1 MYDIAII
8 GAGVIGSGI
17 ARELSRYKLNVALI
31 EKSNDVATGTSK
43 ANSAIVHAGY
53 DAKFGTNKGKFNV
66 AGNKIYGE
74 ICDELNVPFD
84 RIGSYVIGFDDEDM
98 KTLQELYDNG
108 VKLGI
113 EGMEIHNREQ
123 VLANEPNINKEV
135 LGGLYAPTAGIVETW
150 ELAIAYA
157 ENAIDNGTELIL
169 NYEVKDINKEKD
181 FFVLTNGE
189 DEIEAK
195 IVINAAGVFADKIN
209 NMVASP
215 YFEINPRK
223 GEYFLL
229 DKTSKGLVNHV
240 IFQCPTKMGKGVL
253 VTPTIDG
260 NILLGPTSEDIDDKT
275 DKATTKHG
283 LDYIRETAL
292 KTTRSIE
299 FREVITTFAGLR
311 AEPSTHDFIIEKSP
325 EVDGLINVAGIKS
338 PGLSSAPAIA
348 KEVVTFVDDLMGS
361 LEEDPTFNPNRKAR
375 TFFNELSKEEKDALI
390 KEDPKYGHVVCR
402 CETITEAEIVDAI
415 NRSAGGRTINGI
427 KRRCRPGAGRC
438 QGGFCGPRVI
448 EILARE
454 LDVDPK
460 EIALEELGSEILTGE
475 TKEDC

>member
-1 MYDIAII
+1 MYDVAII

-74 ICDELNVPFD
+74 VCDELNVPFD
-84 RIGSYVIGFDDEDM
+84 RIGSYVIAFDEEEM
-98 KTLQELYDNG
+98 ETLHELYHNG

-113 EGMEIHNREQ
+113 EGMEIHDHDK
-123 VLANEPNINKEV
+123 VIANEPNINKEV
-135 LGGLYAPTAGIVETW
+135 VGGLYAPSAGIVETW

-169 NYEVKDINKEKD
+169 NFEVKDINKEKD
-181 FFVLTNGE
+181 FFVITNGAE
-189 DEIEAK
+189 EIEAK

-325 EVDGLINVAGIKS
+325 EVEGLINVAGIKS
-338 PGLSSAPAIA
+338 PGLSSAPAIS
-348 KEVVTFVDDLMGS
+348 KEVVTFVGDLMGS
-361 LEEDPTFNPNRKAR
+361 LEEDPSFNPNRRAR
-375 TFFNELSKEEKDALI
+375 IFFNELSKEEKNELI
-390 KEDPKYGHVVCR
+390 KKDPKYGHVICR
-402 CETITEAEIVDAI
+402 CETITEAEIIDAI

-454 LDVDPK
+454 LEIDSK
-460 EIALEELGSEILTGE
+460 EVALEEIGSEILTGE

>member
-8 GAGVIGSGI
+8 GAGVIGSGV
-17 ARELSRYKLNVALI
+17 ARELSRYQLNIALL

-43 ANSAIVHAGY
+43 ANSALVHAGY

-66 AGNKIYGE
+66 AGNKIYGDV
-74 ICDELNVPFD
+74 CDELNVPFK
-84 RIGSYVIGFDDEDM
+84 RIGSYVIGFDDDDM
-98 KTLQELYDNG
+98 ATIQDLYDNG
-108 VKLGI
+108 IKLGI
-113 EGMEIHNREQ
+113 EGMEIHDGAQ

-135 LGGLYAPTAGIVETW
+135 IGGLYAPSAGIVETW

-169 NYEVKDINKEKD
+169 NYEVKDIHKEKD
-181 FFVLTNGE
+181 FFVITNGTK
-189 DEIEAK
+189 EIKAK

-229 DKTSKGLVNHV
+229 DKTSKGLVNHT
-240 IFQCPTKMGKGVL
+240 IFQCPTKKGKGVL
-253 VTPTIDG
+253 VAPTIDG
-260 NILLGPTSEDIDDKT
+260 NILLGPTSEDINDKT
-275 DKATTKHG
+275 DKATTKSG
-283 LDYIRETAL
+283 LDYIRESAL
-292 KTTRSIE
+292 KTTKAVE

-311 AEPSTHDFIIEKSP
+311 AEPSTDDFIIEKSP
-325 EVDGLINVAGIKS
+325 EVEGLINVAGIKS

-348 KEVVTFVDDLMGS
+348 KEVVTFVDDLMDG
-361 LEEDPTFNPNRKAR
+361 LEEDPSFDPNRRPR
-375 TFFNELSKEEKDALI
+375 TFFNELSKEEKDRLI
-390 KEDPKYGHVVCR
+390 KKDPKYGHVVCR

-415 NRSAGGRTINGI
+415 HRSAGGRTINGI

-454 LDVDPK
+454 LSINPK
-460 EIALEELGSEILTGE
+460 AVALEEIGSEILTGE

>member
-1 MYDIAII
+1 MYDVAII

-53 DAKFGTNKGKFNV
+53 DAKVGTNKGKFNV

-74 ICDELNVPFD
+74 VCDELNVPFK
-84 RIGSYVIGFDDEDM
+84 RIGSYVIGFDEEDM
-98 KTLQELYDNG
+98 KTLQKLYDNG

-113 EGMEIHNREQ
+113 EGMEIHNQAQ
-123 VLANEPNINKEV
+123 VQTNEPNINKEV
-135 LGGLYAPTAGIVETW
+135 MGGLFAPSAGIVETW

-181 FFVLTNGE
+181 FFVLTNGKE
-189 DEIEAK
+189 EIKSK

-209 NMVASP
+209 NMVATP

-260 NILLGPTSEDIDDKT
+260 NILLGPTSEDIDDKS
-275 DKATTKHG
+275 DKGTSKPG
-283 LDYIRETAL
+283 LDYIREKTL
-292 KTTRSIE
+292 KTTRSVQ
-299 FREVITTFAGLR
+299 FKEVITTFAGLR
-311 AEPSTHDFIIEKSP
+311 AEPSTGDFIIEKSP
-325 EVDGLINVAGIKS
+325 DVEGLINVAGIKS
-338 PGLSSAPAIA
+338 PGLSSAPAIS
-348 KEVVTFVDDLMGS
+348 KEVVNFVDDLMGS
-361 LEEDPTFNPNRKAR
+361 LEEDPSFNPNRKAR
-375 TFFNELSKEEKDALI
+375 TFFNELSNEEKNELI
-390 KEDPKYGHVVCR
+390 KKDAKYGHVVCR

-454 LDVDPK
+454 LDIDPK
-460 EIALEELGSEILTGE
+460 EVALEEIGSEILTGE
-475 TKEDC
+475 TKEEY

>member
-1 MYDIAII
+1 
-8 GAGVIGSGI
+8 
-17 ARELSRYKLNVALI
+17 
-31 EKSNDVATGTSK
+31 
-43 ANSAIVHAGY
+43 
-53 DAKFGTNKGKFNV
+53 
-66 AGNKIYGE
+66 
-74 ICDELNVPFD
+74 
-84 RIGSYVIGFDDEDM
+84 
-98 KTLQELYDNG
+98 
-108 VKLGI
+108 
-113 EGMEIHNREQ
+113 
-123 VLANEPNINKEV
+123 
-135 LGGLYAPTAGIVETW
+135 
-150 ELAIAYA
+150 
-157 ENAIDNGTELIL
+157 
-169 NYEVKDINKEKD
+169 
-181 FFVLTNGE
+181 
-189 DEIEAK
+189 
-195 IVINAAGVFADKIN
+195 
-209 NMVASP
+209 MVASP

-361 LEEDPTFNPNRKAR
+361 LEENPTFNPNRKAR